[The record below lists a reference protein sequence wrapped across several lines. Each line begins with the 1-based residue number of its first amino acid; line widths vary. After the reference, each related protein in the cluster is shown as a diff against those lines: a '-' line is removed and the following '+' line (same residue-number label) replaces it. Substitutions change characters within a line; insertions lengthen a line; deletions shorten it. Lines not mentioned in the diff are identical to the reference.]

1 MRSCKHT
8 IISLIKFYEYATA
21 KDKVY
26 NLIRY
31 YITMLGAL
39 AIILSMLFIAAI
51 AILLFIFWIFM
62 LVDSIK
68 RKYRSEN
75 DKIVWVLVI
84 IFTGFIGA
92 IIYYFAVKVDDKK
105 K

>member
-1 MRSCKHT
+1 
-8 IISLIKFYEYATA
+8 
-21 KDKVY
+21 
-26 NLIRY
+26 
-31 YITMLGAL
+31 MLGAL